1 MKKLLCCLFT
11 VLLLFSLCVPSLAA
25 QISDM
30 DITVTVNDDGSA
42 VVSQVC
48 QTDADEGTEFYMPFF
63 TNGYL
68 TLSDLSVRDTV
79 REYEVVDDWDPDR
92 DFDEKAYRC
101 GLLQTGNGYEI
112 CFGISQYG
120 ANTYTVTY
128 TAPHVQRL

>member
-1 MKKLLCCLFT
+1 MKKLFCCLFT

-42 VVSQVC
+42 VVSQVW

-68 TLSDLSVRDTV
+68 TLSDLSVRDTE
-79 REYEVVDDWDPDR
+79 REYAVADDWDPTATLTKKPIAADC
-92 DFDEKAYRC
+92 C
-101 GLLQTGNGYEI
+101 GRETAMSSASAFRGTAQTP
-112 CFGISQYG
+112 
-120 ANTYTVTY
+120 T
-128 TAPHVQRL
+128 R